1 MEYLRADKVATM
13 LNLSLR
19 SIQLKCKKKNLKK
32 DSEGYLIP
40 EDVVKIW
47 LLESPPKVNEAKA
60 PTKRQRKERKPKTI
74 TQEYTIDQYNKLEEI
89 ISITLPTAKRELSAE
104 MQENR
109 ILEERIKG
117 NNTLIDHLKENLK
130 LANHRIDLL
139 TNMLGESNKT
149 IQQRNT
155 LDLIDKTKPKD

>member
-32 DSEGYLIP
+32 DREGYLIP
-40 EDVVKIW
+40 ENVFKLW
-47 LLESPPKVNEAKA
+47 LLDRDETKA
-60 PTKRQRKERKPKTI
+60 PTKRKRKERKQKDNFVVQEFTEAEFEYLDKLIKTD
-74 TQEYTIDQYNKLEEI
+74 YPVLLERSKQQDRQI
-89 ISITLPTAKRELSAE
+89 RS
-104 MQENR
+104 
-109 ILEERIKG
+109 LE
-117 NNTLIDHLKENLK
+117 DNLK
-130 LANHRIDLL
+130 LANHRLETLL
-139 TNMLGESNKT
+139 NSLGESNKT